1 MTEPIKPTNPRSA
14 IALPEDKP
22 IQLFVL
28 SMAANSIMYRI
39 FTPERYKNEVLSQ
52 EVTGLSK
59 LSRDIEA
66 GYNRRLAAEKR
77 LIGRMTEIGGE
88 RILKRPPNW
97 LTITLVLFVAV
108 GIIAYGNYSGQIY
121 VWEAGLTLYQGYIVV
136 AFLLLLAFFLLFRY
150 GVRRRRRPS

>member
-1 MTEPIKPTNPRSA
+1 MSTKPK
-14 IALPEDKP
+14 IELPEDKP

-28 SMAANSIMYRI
+28 SMASNSIMYRI
-39 FTPERYKNEVLSQ
+39 YTPERYKNEVLSQ

-88 RILKRPPNW
+88 RVLKRPPNW
-97 LTITLVLFVAV
+97 LTIMVILFVGA
-108 GIIAYGNYSGQIY
+108 GLIAYGQYNPGFSQAITNYWNENS
-121 VWEAGLTLYQGYIVV
+121 AYIIVGALLLA
-136 AFLLLLAFFLLFRY
+136 AFLLFFRF
-150 GVRRRRRPS
+150 RRRRNPR